1 MRRSGAWHDR
11 NLHLH
16 RFHRY
21 RCSLVLCREAL
32 SHPSPRLKVAARSDR
47 SRNRYA
53 SFAVVAYV
61 HETAISDWATAFV
74 NVALVL
80 LHLLAACIMSLLLWT
95 VDRTIWVQ
103 LSIRDEPEEQ
113 QP

>member
-1 MRRSGAWHDR
+1 MPRI
-11 NLHLH
+11 L
-16 RFHRY
+16 
-21 RCSLVLCREAL
+21 L
-32 SHPSPRLKVAARSDR
+32 SFPPFLPASPRRGFLADLA
-47 SRNRYA
+47 
-53 SFAVVAYV
+53 
-61 HETAISDWATAFV
+61 DWATAFV
-74 NVALVL
+74 NVAFVL